1 VTGALLP
8 QVIPWVAPPLVG
20 AVVGA
25 VVGYAAGHIG
35 LRVLLSPR
43 RRSGLARG
51 IGGLAARELP
61 PLIARVRQPASQAG
75 LLRFVSVISEHVLAL
90 PLSAVASSSG
100 ASLTDS
106 LEVVLRRIFGSPAFI
121 NGVRGIVAGLVS
133 SVLGRRPV
141 DLLGRADVKTLVTER
156 ILPLLSDP
164 ERRAA
169 LARSLAS
176 LAAGRAGGLL
186 TDDVLSGLEGAL
198 EPVLPSAGERAA
210 LWLQSS
216 ETRQLLSE
224 RARELLPR
232 ILDKLNVVQRLLLSA
247 GQYDRRLAE
256 KMPEIVDDTVRSL
269 QEVARDRSQQKRVL
283 AAGMAALRDWRD
295 ALQKDGKGGSGA
307 DGVRQ
312 GLEPLIGRALKTLED
327 PAVRARVSG
336 SLETWLASGHQT
348 VGGILG
354 STFGIQEAQVV
365 DFVSERVL
373 TWLTA
378 DRAAAQAAIALS
390 GFVSRFLADNGAA
403 KIRDLAGVDAARKE
417 RLDGFLVARLRDAAD
432 RLLPEILGGIDIGT
446 FVAERIAG
454 LDAQV
459 TQRLA
464 SQVVGPRLK
473 WIAVPGAFVGFVV
486 GLFELILKI
495 LGAG

>member
-1 VTGALLP
+1 MD
-8 QVIPWVAPPLVG
+8 
-20 AVVGA
+20 
-25 VVGYAAGHIG
+25 
-35 LRVLLSPR
+35 
-43 RRSGLARG
+43 
-51 IGGLAARELP
+51 
-61 PLIARVRQPASQAG
+61 VR
-75 LLRFVSVISEHVLAL
+75 
-90 PLSAVASSSG
+90 
-100 ASLTDS
+100 
-106 LEVVLRRIFGSPAFI
+106 
-121 NGVRGIVAGLVS
+121 
-133 SVLGRRPV
+133 
-141 DLLGRADVKTLVTER
+141 TLVTER
-156 ILPLLSDP
+156 ILPLLSAP
-164 ERRAA
+164 EKRAA
-169 LARSLAS
+169 LSRSLAS
-176 LAAGRAGGLL
+176 LAADRAGGLL

-198 EPVLPSAGERAA
+198 EPALPSAGERAA
-210 LWLQSS
+210 LWLQSP

-312 GLEPLIGRALKTLED
+312 GLEPLIGRALKSLED

-348 VGGILG
+348 VGGLLG

-373 TWLTA
+373 TWLMA

-390 GFVSRFLADNGAA
+390 GFISRFLADNGTA
-403 KIRDLAGVDAARKE
+403 KIGDLAGVDAARKE

-432 RLLPEILGGIDIGT
+432 RLLPEILGGIDVGA
-446 FVAERIAG
+446 FVSGRIAG

-464 SQVVGPRLK
+464 SQAVRPRLR

-486 GLFELILKI
+486 GLFELVLKI
-495 LGAG
+495 LGA